1 MKVSTLAVSSVMSSP
16 VRTVATDA
24 PLVEAYKVL
33 RQHALSSLVATHEG
47 RPVGVISR
55 TDLLRVGRVGGGP
68 VRRAP
73 LLELPDVAVRD
84 VMTPGLVTVDH
95 SAVLGDAA
103 RVMVSQ
109 RIHRVF
115 VREAAAPGLAGV
127 VSTRDVMEAVASSE
141 MRAPLS
147 DFMTTP
153 VLTVRDDDT
162 LGHATDKLA
171 ESGVAGMVVVDSQ
184 EIPVGYFTQVEALQT
199 RDWDASTP
207 VEAAMN
213 LGILCMNLRTPLHRA
228 AAAASE
234 MRARR
239 VIAVDRRR
247 LHGILTG
254 IDFARA
260 AL

>member
-1 MKVSTLAVSSVMSSP
+1 MTSP
-16 VRTVATDA
+16 VRTVPAEA
-24 PLVEAYKVL
+24 PLTEAYYVL
-33 RQHALSSLVATHEG
+33 RQYALSSLVAVHDDQ
-47 RPVGVISR
+47 PVGVISR

-73 LLELPDVAVRD
+73 LLELPEVAVRE
-84 VMTPGLVTVDH
+84 VMTPGLITVTLQATV
-95 SAVLGDAA
+95 GDAA
-103 RVMVSQ
+103 RVMVGQ

-115 VREAAAPGLAGV
+115 VRAKEGPGLTGV
-127 VSTRDVMEAVASSE
+127 VSTRDVMEAVASSS

-162 LGHATDKLA
+162 LGHATDKLT

-199 RDWDASTP
+199 RDWDMSTP

-213 LGILCMNLRTPLHRA
+213 LGILCMNLHTPLHRA
-228 AAAASE
+228 AAAAAE

>member
-1 MKVSTLAVSSVMSSP
+1 MKVGAIAVSTVMASP
-16 VRTVATDA
+16 VRTVSADA
-24 PLVEAYKVL
+24 PLADAYKVL
-33 RQHALSSLVATHEG
+33 RQHALSSLVVEHRG
-47 RPVGVISR
+47 RHVGVVSR
-55 TDLLRVGRVGGGP
+55 TDLLRVGRVADGA

-73 LLELPDVAVRD
+73 LLSLPDKAVRD
-84 VMTPGLVTVDH
+84 VMTPGLITVDH
-95 SAVLGDAA
+95 GATVSEAA
-103 RVMVSQ
+103 RVMVGQ

-115 VREAAAPGLAGV
+115 VRAAEGDGLAGV
-127 VSTRDVMEAVASSE
+127 ISTRDIMEAVAHSG

-147 DFMTTP
+147 DYMTTP
-153 VLTVRDDDT
+153 VLTVRGDDT
-162 LGHATDKLA
+162 LGFATEKLA
-171 ESGVAGMVVVDSQ
+171 ESGVAGMVVVDAQ

-199 RDWDASTP
+199 RDWDAATP
-207 VEAAMN
+207 VEEAMN
-213 LGILCMNLRTPLHRA
+213 LGILCMNLSTPLHRA
-228 AAAASE
+228 AAAAAE